1 MAQRDVMKLL
11 GFTFKNEAK
20 WMVIFSL
27 AMPAIGLLVLLIA
40 FFLRRL

>member
-1 MAQRDVMKLL
+1 MKLL

-20 WMVIFSL
+20 WMVVFSL